1 MKKLIIF
8 IVILGL
14 LFAGLYFWWEK
25 GLSPVNPENNNR
37 ITFTVMKGEG
47 TRTIADDLKKS
58 GLIRDPVILFLL
70 IKKMGIDGKLQA
82 GSFSL
87 SPAMTAREILQKLQ
101 VGTFDVTIVVP
112 EGKRAEEIA
121 DTLKYNFPKFTNAW
135 RTQLDA
141 EEGYLFPDT
150 YYFPKDAD
158 IDLIISKMNGNFDQ
172 KYTTI
177 ADINKSQLTKK
188 EIITIASLVE
198 RESIFDVD
206 RPLVASVI
214 LNRYK
219 IGMKLDL
226 DSTVQYSLGYDA
238 AENSWWKKN
247 ITADDLAIDS
257 PYNTHLNAGLPPG
270 PISNP
275 GMKSIMAVINAPQTD
290 YLYFLNDKEG
300 HNHYA
305 KTLEEHNQNIKRYME

>member
-1 MKKLIIF
+1 M
-8 IVILGL
+8 
-14 LFAGLYFWWEK
+14 
-25 GLSPVNPENNNR
+25 SPVDPVNTTKQNF
-37 ITFTVMKGEG
+37 IIQKGEG
-47 TRTIADDLKKS
+47 TRAIADDLKKS
-58 GLIRDPVILFLL
+58 GLIRDPIILFIL

-87 SPAMTAREILQKLQ
+87 SPSMTAREILQKLQ

-121 DTLKYNFPKFTNAW
+121 DTLKFNFPKFTNVW

-150 YYFPKDAD
+150 YYFPKDAG
-158 IDLIISKMNGNFDQ
+158 IDLIIAKMKDNFDQ
-172 KYTTI
+172 KYASI
-177 ADINKSQLTKK
+177 ANLNKSQLTKQ
-188 EIITIASLVE
+188 EIIIIASLVE

-238 AENSWWKKN
+238 AAYSGWFN
-247 ITADDLAIDS
+247 
-257 PYNTHLNAGLPPG
+257 
-270 PISNP
+270 
-275 GMKSIMAVINAPQTD
+275 
-290 YLYFLNDKEG
+290 
-300 HNHYA
+300 
-305 KTLEEHNQNIKRYME
+305 